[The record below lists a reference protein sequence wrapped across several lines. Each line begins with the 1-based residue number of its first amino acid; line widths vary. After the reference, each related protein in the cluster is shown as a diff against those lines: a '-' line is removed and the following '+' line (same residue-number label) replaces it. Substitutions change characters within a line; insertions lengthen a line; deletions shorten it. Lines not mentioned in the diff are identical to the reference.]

1 MGPDVRLI
9 YPGLPD
15 LAELAPHRGVHVDDH
30 AGRCEV
36 FATDARTGAR
46 RLVTDRPLGTV
57 SCAIDPAGARIWWF
71 DDDAS
76 GTGTWRVQRF
86 DGGPDRPAL
95 PGVPAGRDAGL
106 AMALDGTVAV
116 GVGTPDGLSVHL
128 SRPRTLPREILRIPG
143 HARVLDLSPDGALL
157 AIGGEPDA
165 PDAIRIHHATGTP
178 AATVSGRTGRRW
190 APGFRPLVRTPELL
204 VVTEVDGRYRL
215 ETWTGDAG
223 LRPLAGP
230 DFDTEITASWY
241 PDGRRVLV
249 RQDRH
254 ARTVLFEVDPERG
267 TRSALPTPPGS
278 LLAAAVQADGM
289 LRYLWTDSATA
300 PELRSGLDR
309 PAYQRAS
316 AYRDIWVDGPG
327 GRIHALVT
335 PGPGDGPGPA
345 VFLLHAGPFEAA
357 MDAYDPTVTIL
368 AGLGCV
374 VVRVNY
380 RGSTGYGPTWRH
392 DFRAG
397 VGLTQLADIAAV
409 RAELVRAGVVDAA
422 RTALAGE
429 SWGGYL
435 ALLAAGVQPDHWCSV
450 AAVSPVA
457 DYRLAFRDTTPGI
470 RALDVSLFGGTPDE
484 VPDRYALSSP
494 VTYAHAVAAPVLI
507 VSSPDD
513 PKCPPA
519 QIHSYLAALR
529 DHGQEPAV
537 IWTGH
542 GHQPYDTDG
551 RVDVITAV
559 IRHVGRTLG
568 GRTVAA

>member
-1 MGPDVRLI
+1 VELAVRLI

-15 LAELAPHRGVHVDDH
+15 LAELAPHRAVHVDDH

-36 FATDARTGAR
+36 YATDARTGGR
-46 RLVTDRPLGTV
+46 RLVTDRPFGTV
-57 SCAIDPAGARIWWF
+57 TCAIDPAGMRIWWF

-76 GTGTWRVQRF
+76 GTGVWRVQRF

-95 PGVPAGRDAGL
+95 PGVPAGRNAGL

-116 GVGTPDGLSVHL
+116 GVGGSDGLTVHL
-128 SRPRTLPREILRIPG
+128 SRPRTLSREILRVDG
-143 HARVLDLSPDGALL
+143 YAQVVDLSPDGTLL
-157 AIGGEPDA
+157 AVGGEPDA
-165 PDAIRIHHATGTP
+165 PDAIRVHHATGTL
-178 AATVSGRTGRRW
+178 AATLSGATGRRW
-190 APGFRPLVRTPELL
+190 VLGFRPSVRTPELL

-215 ETWTGDAG
+215 ETWTGDDG
-223 LRPLAGP
+223 LRPVAGG
-230 DFDTEITASWY
+230 DYDTEIAASWY
-241 PDGRRVLV
+241 PDGRRILV

-254 ARTVLFEVDPERG
+254 ARSALFEVDPERG
-267 TRSALPTPPGS
+267 TRSTLPTPDGS
-278 LLAAAVQADGM
+278 LLAAAVQADGV

-300 PELRSGLDR
+300 PELRTGLDR
-309 PAYQRAS
+309 PAHQRAG

-327 GRIHALVT
+327 GGIHALVT
-335 PGPGDGPGPA
+335 QGPGDGPGPA
-345 VFLLHAGPFEAA
+345 VFLLHGGPFEAA
-357 MDAYDPTVTIL
+357 MDAYDPMVTIL
-368 AGLGCV
+368 AGMGCV

-392 DFRAG
+392 DFSVG

-409 RAELVRAGVVDAA
+409 RAELVRAGVVDPT

-435 ALLAAGVQPDHWCSV
+435 ALLAAGVQPDRWCGI

-457 DYRLAFRDTTPGI
+457 DYRLAFRDTTPAI
-470 RALDVSLFGGTPDE
+470 RALDVSLFGGRPDE
-484 VPDRYALSSP
+484 VPERYDRSSP
-494 VTYAHAVAAPVLI
+494 VTYAAAVTAPVL
-507 VSSPDD
+507 VVASADD

-529 DHGQEPAV
+529 QHGREPAV

-559 IRHVGRTLG
+559 IRHVGLALG